1 MLVVAFVLN
10 IPSLF
15 PLSRPISLFASIAM
29 DAALPNFGIQ
39 EMSWAI
45 HYNKSADLGTYL
57 KNPEVLEVKDGFI
70 KVPMSPGLGIEINE
84 EMVRANAKDAKHWSN
99 LVWRGED
106 GGLREV
112 SDLLPRYARSRRLID
127 RLLLLGGSSGERV
140 VQTIRTL
147 G

>member
-1 MLVVAFVLN
+1 
-10 IPSLF
+10 
-15 PLSRPISLFASIAM
+15 M

-45 HYNKSADLGTYL
+45 HYNKGADLGTYL

-70 KVPMSPGLGIEINE
+70 KVPMTPGLGIEINE

-112 SDLLPRYARSRRLID
+112 SALVPRYACSQRLID
-127 RLLLLGGSSGERV
+127 PLF
-140 VQTIRTL
+140 
-147 G
+147 

>member
-1 MLVVAFVLN
+1 MPVVASVLN
-10 IPSLF
+10 ISSLF
-15 PLSRPISLFASIAM
+15 SLSRPISLFASIAM

-45 HYNKSADLGTYL
+45 HYNKGADLGTYL

-70 KVPMSPGLGIEINE
+70 KVPMTPGLGIEINE

-112 SDLLPRYARSRRLID
+112 SDLVPGYVCSQRLID
-127 RLLLLGGSSGERV
+127 SLLWLGNLSGERV
-140 VQTIRTL
+140 VRTTRISR
-147 G
+147 